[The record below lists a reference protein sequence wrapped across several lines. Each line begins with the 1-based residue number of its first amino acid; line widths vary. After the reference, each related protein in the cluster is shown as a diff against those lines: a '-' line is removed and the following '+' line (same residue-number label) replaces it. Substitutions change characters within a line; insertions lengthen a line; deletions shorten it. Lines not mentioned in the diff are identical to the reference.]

1 MEKQDLKVSKKE
13 YNRLLEQCIIFENLL
28 NKLESNDYKLDV
40 SNPVVKHLYDQMH
53 EDVSEVIRVSGKKME
68 REHKKEIKSKNNE

>member
-68 REHKKEIKSKNNE
+68 REHKKEIKSKKQ

>member
-28 NKLESNDYKLDV
+28 SKLKSNDYKLDV
-40 SNPVVKHLYDQMH
+40 SNPVVKNLYDQMH
-53 EDVSEVIRVSGKKME
+53 EDISEVIRVSSKKME
-68 REHKKEIKSKNNE
+68 REHKKELKSKKQ

>member
-13 YNRLLEQCIIFENLL
+13 YNRLLEQCIIFKNLL

-40 SNPVVKHLYDQMH
+40 SNPVVKNLYDQMH

-68 REHKKEIKSKNNE
+68 REHKKEMKSKKQ